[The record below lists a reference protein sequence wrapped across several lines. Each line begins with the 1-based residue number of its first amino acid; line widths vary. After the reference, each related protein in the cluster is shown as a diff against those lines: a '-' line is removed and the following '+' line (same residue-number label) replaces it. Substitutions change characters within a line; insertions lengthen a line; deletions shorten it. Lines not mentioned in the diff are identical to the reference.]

1 MACIFCNIIN
11 GKIPARKIM
20 ETKKSLAFLDAFPLT
35 KGHTLVIPKNHYTK
49 IQEMSKGDN
58 ADLFETVRVLTK
70 RLELLFS
77 SSLIAIHNG
86 KESGQEVPH
95 VHVHII
101 PRTVDDGAEAVH
113 SMFRK
118 RPHLTNDE
126 LEQIAEKLHN
136 KNQRL
141 KNL

>member
-1 MACIFCNIIN
+1 MDCIFCNIVE

-20 ETKKSLAFLDAFPLT
+20 ETEKSLAFLDVFPLT
-35 KGHTLVIPKNHYTK
+35 KGHTLVIPKNHYSK
-49 IQEMSKGDN
+49 IQEMSNDDN
-58 ADLFETVRVLTK
+58 IDLFESVRVLTNK
-70 RLELLFS
+70 IELLFS

-101 PRTVDDGAEAVH
+101 PRTIDDGAGSVH

-118 RPHLTNDE
+118 RPHFTNDE
-126 LEQIAEKLHN
+126 LDKIAEKLRD
-136 KNQRL
+136 KN
-141 KNL
+141 

>member
-1 MACIFCNIIN
+1 MDCIFCNIVE

-20 ETKKSLAFLDAFPLT
+20 ETEKSLAFLDVFPLT
-35 KGHTLVIPKNHYTK
+35 KGHTLVITKNHYSK
-49 IQEMSKGDN
+49 IQEMSNDDN
-58 ADLFETVRVLTK
+58 IDLFESVRVLTNK
-70 RLELLFS
+70 IELLFS

-101 PRTVDDGAEAVH
+101 PRTIDDGAGSVH

-118 RPHLTNDE
+118 RPHFTNDE
-126 LEQIAEKLHN
+126 LDQIAEKLN
-136 KNQRL
+136 K
-141 KNL
+141 KIES

>member
-1 MACIFCNIIN
+1 MDCIFCNIVE

-20 ETKKSLAFLDAFPLT
+20 ETEKSLAFLDVLPLT
-35 KGHTLVIPKNHYTK
+35 KGHTLVIPKNHYSK
-49 IQEMSKGDN
+49 IQEMSNDDN
-58 ADLFETVRVLTK
+58 IDLFESVRVLTNK
-70 RLELLFS
+70 IELLFS

-101 PRTVDDGAEAVH
+101 PRTIDDGAGSVH

-118 RPHLTNDE
+118 RPHFTNDE
-126 LEQIAEKLHN
+126 LDQIAEKLN
-136 KNQRL
+136 K
-141 KNL
+141 KIES